1 MASKDKKR
9 ERKPKKVI
17 GHVSICFYNIAN
29 LQGEMSFMFHRL
41 RFAPYTG
48 ILVLTILACAGSN
61 SAQKNPSL
69 PDNVVTA
76 MGEAP
81 IYQGDLALAR
91 NKALKDAKLN
101 AIRKLVGEQIT
112 EKSGVSDGQSLGSK
126 LYGKTDSFVKK
137 YDILSEEQWKLDTQD
152 MIRLNVRCEVEATKL
167 STAVDALLDDVGNPR
182 IAVLVQTVVNGKS
195 YPIGSATN
203 IAEAELIEKL
213 RAKGNKV
220 VDSSQL
226 TALLKKNPSLA
237 KLDLTSVEEGSPL
250 LTLAQDSGAEVLIIA
265 KVTTTDQKPVVL
277 PGGKKTDFLSSAA
290 TGPYRIIQLW
300 GDGKIF
306 GSGSL
311 EGRGAD
317 ITQEVSREQAVK
329 DWANLVS
336 VKVGKQIK
344 DEWFKLT
351 EQNTV
356 ILKFKG
362 LALEDAINFKN
373 DLMEY
378 TSVKQIN
385 DRKTEMNGSEWELTY
400 PGKESM
406 FAEELMYKKDSS
418 FRFLSSKTLNIN
430 SSKRGVVEIEFKNK

>member
-1 MASKDKKR
+1 MSKR
-9 ERKPKKVI
+9 PVLN
-17 GHVSICFYNIAN
+17 YP
-29 LQGEMSFMFHRL
+29 L
-41 RFAPYTG
+41 G
-48 ILVLTILACAGSN
+48 ILLLILGCAS
-61 SAQKNPSL
+61 SASAEKPQNL
-69 PDNVVTA
+69 PENVVTA

-112 EKSGVSDGQSLGSK
+112 EKSGVADGQSLGTK

-137 YDILSEEQWKLDTQD
+137 YDILSEEKWRLDTQD

-182 IAVLVQTVVNGKS
+182 VAVLIQSTVQGKS

-213 RAKGNKV
+213 RNKGNKV

-226 TALLKKNPSLA
+226 TALLKKNPALA
-237 KLDLTSVEEGSPL
+237 KLDLNSVEEGSPL
-250 LTLAQDSGAEVLIIA
+250 LTLAQDSGAEVLILG
-265 KVTTTDQKPVVL
+265 KVVTTDQKPIVL

-306 GSGSL
+306 GSGSH

-317 ITQEVSREQAVK
+317 ITQEVSREQALK
-329 DWANLVS
+329 DWSKLVS
-336 VKVGKQIK
+336 DKVAKQIK

-356 ILKFKG
+356 IFKFKG
-362 LALEDAINFKN
+362 LELEDAINFKN
-373 DLMEY
+373 DLQEF

-385 DRKTEMNGSEWELTY
+385 DRKTEIGGSEWELTY
-400 PGKESM
+400 PGKETM

-418 FRFLSSKTLNIN
+418 FRFLSSKTLNIT
-430 SSKRGVVEIEFKNK
+430 SSKRGVVEAEFRNR

>member
-1 MASKDKKR
+1 MLKRILPSLIPGTFLLLILSCAS
-9 ERKPKKVI
+9 P
-17 GHVSICFYNIAN
+17 
-29 LQGEMSFMFHRL
+29 
-41 RFAPYTG
+41 
-48 ILVLTILACAGSN
+48 AGAEKTEN
-61 SAQKNPSL
+61 L

-137 YDILSEEQWKLDTQD
+137 YEIISESTWKLDTQD

-182 IAVLVQTVVNGKS
+182 IAVLVQSTIQGRS

-213 RAKGNKV
+213 RNKGNKV

-226 TALLKKNPSLA
+226 TALLKKNPALA
-237 KLDLTSVEEGSPL
+237 KLDLNSVEEGSPL
-250 LTLAQDSGAEVLIIA
+250 LSLAQESGAEVLIIGR
-265 KVTTTDQKPVVL
+265 VETVDQKPIVL
-277 PGGKKTDFLSSAA
+277 PGGKKTDFLSAAA

-306 GSGSL
+306 GSGSH

-317 ITQEVSREQAVK
+317 ITQEVSREQATK
-329 DWANLVS
+329 DWAKLVS
-336 VKVGKQIK
+336 EKVAKQIK

-362 LALEDAINFKN
+362 LELEDAINFKN
-373 DLMEY
+373 DLSEY

-385 DRKTEMNGSEWELTY
+385 DRKTDVNNSEWELTY
-400 PGKESM
+400 PGKETM

-418 FRFLSSKTLNIN
+418 FRFLSKKVLNMK

>member
-1 MASKDKKR
+1 MFKRFLPSLIPVAIMLLILGCAS
-9 ERKPKKVI
+9 P
-17 GHVSICFYNIAN
+17 AN
-29 LQGEMSFMFHRL
+29 AEKSE
-41 RFAPYTG
+41 
-48 ILVLTILACAGSN
+48 N
-61 SAQKNPSL
+61 L

-137 YDILSEEQWKLDTQD
+137 YEIISESTWKLDTQD

-182 IAVLVQTVVNGKS
+182 IAVLIQSTIQGKS

-213 RAKGNKV
+213 RNKGNKV

-226 TALLKKNPSLA
+226 TALLKKNPALA
-237 KLDLTSVEEGSPL
+237 KLDLNSVEEGSPL
-250 LTLAQDSGAEVLIIA
+250 LTLAQDSGAEVLIIGR
-265 KVTTTDQKPVVL
+265 VETTDQKPIVL
-277 PGGKKTDFLSSAA
+277 PGGKKTDFLSAAA

-306 GSGSL
+306 GSGSH

-329 DWANLVS
+329 DWAKLVS
-336 VKVGKQIK
+336 EKVAKQIK

-362 LALEDAINFKN
+362 LELEDAINFKN
-373 DLMEY
+373 DLSEY

-385 DRKTEMNGSEWELTY
+385 DRKTELNDSEWELTY
-400 PGKESM
+400 PGKETM

-418 FRFLSSKTLNIN
+418 FRFLAKKVLNMK

>member
-1 MASKDKKR
+1 MSK
-9 ERKPKKVI
+9 
-17 GHVSICFYNIAN
+17 
-29 LQGEMSFMFHRL
+29 RL
-41 RFAPYTG
+41 ILNFPISAF
-48 ILVLTILACAGSN
+48 LVLLLGCTSGA
-61 SAQKNPSL
+61 SAQKSEKL
-69 PDNVVTA
+69 PENVVTA

-101 AIRKLVGEQIT
+101 AIRKLIGEQIT
-112 EKSGVSDGQSLGSK
+112 EKSGVADGQSLGTK
-126 LYGKTDSFVKK
+126 LYGKTDAFVKK
-137 YDILSEEQWKLDTQD
+137 YDIISEENWKLDTQD

-167 STAVDALLDDVGNPR
+167 STAVDQLLDDVGNPR
-182 IAVLVQTVVNGKS
+182 IAILIQSTINGKS

-213 RAKGNKV
+213 RNKGNKV

-226 TALLKKNPSLA
+226 TALLRKNPALA

-250 LTLAQDSGAEVLIIA
+250 LSLAQDAGAEVLIIGQ
-265 KVTTTDQKPVVL
+265 VNTTDQKPIVL

-306 GSGSL
+306 GSGSH

-329 DWANLVS
+329 DWS
-336 VKVGKQIK
+336 KVVADKSAKQIK

-351 EQNTV
+351 EQNTI

-362 LALEDAINFKN
+362 LDLETAIGFKN

-385 DRKTEMNGSEWELTY
+385 DRKTEVNGSEWELTY
-400 PGKESM
+400 PGKETM

-418 FRFLSSKTLNIN
+418 FKYLSTKTLNILG
-430 SSKRGVVEIEFKNK
+430 SKRGVVEIVFQNR

>member
-1 MASKDKKR
+1 MSK
-9 ERKPKKVI
+9 
-17 GHVSICFYNIAN
+17 
-29 LQGEMSFMFHRL
+29 RL
-41 RFAPYTG
+41 RLAPFIGAFALS
-48 ILVLTILACAGSN
+48 ILSCAGASQ
-61 SAQKNPSL
+61 AQKQPGL
-69 PDNVVTA
+69 PENVVTA

-182 IAVLVQTVVNGKS
+182 VAVLISNSINGKA

-226 TALLKKNPSLA
+226 TALLKKNPALA
-237 KLDLTSVEEGSPL
+237 KLDLNSVEEGSPL
-250 LTLAQDSGAEVLIIA
+250 LTLAQESGAEVLIIG

-306 GSGSL
+306 GSGSV

-317 ITQEVSREQAVK
+317 ITQTVSREQAVK
-329 DWANLVS
+329 DWSKLVS
-336 VKVGKQIK
+336 EKVGKQIK

-362 LALEDAINFKN
+362 IELEDAINFKN
-373 DLMEY
+373 DLIEY

-385 DRKTEMNGSEWELTY
+385 DRKTDVNGSEWELTY

-418 FRFLSSKTLNIN
+418 FRFLSTKKLNITG
-430 SSKRGVVEIEFKNK
+430 SKRGVVEAEFKNK

>member
-1 MASKDKKR
+1 MLNRILTSLIPGTFLLLILSCAS
-9 ERKPKKVI
+9 P
-17 GHVSICFYNIAN
+17 
-29 LQGEMSFMFHRL
+29 
-41 RFAPYTG
+41 
-48 ILVLTILACAGSN
+48 AG
-61 SAQKNPSL
+61 AEKTESL

-137 YDILSEEQWKLDTQD
+137 YEIISESTWKLDTQD

-182 IAVLVQTVVNGKS
+182 IAVLVQSTIQGKS

-213 RAKGNKV
+213 RNKGNKV

-226 TALLKKNPSLA
+226 TALLKKNPALA
-237 KLDLTSVEEGSPL
+237 KLDLNSVEEGSPL
-250 LTLAQDSGAEVLIIA
+250 LALAQESGAEVLIIGR
-265 KVTTTDQKPVVL
+265 VETVDQKPIVL
-277 PGGKKTDFLSSAA
+277 PGGKKTDFLSAAA

-306 GSGSL
+306 GSGSH

-317 ITQEVSREQAVK
+317 ITQEVSREQATK
-329 DWANLVS
+329 DWAKLVS
-336 VKVGKQIK
+336 EKVAKQIK

-362 LALEDAINFKN
+362 LELEDAINFKN
-373 DLMEY
+373 DLSEY

-385 DRKTEMNGSEWELTY
+385 DRKTDVNNSEWELTY
-400 PGKESM
+400 PGKETM

-418 FRFLSSKTLNIN
+418 FRFLSKKVLNMK

>member
-1 MASKDKKR
+1 M
-9 ERKPKKVI
+9 
-17 GHVSICFYNIAN
+17 
-29 LQGEMSFMFHRL
+29 
-41 RFAPYTG
+41 
-48 ILVLTILACAGSN
+48 
-61 SAQKNPSL
+61 
-69 PDNVVTA
+69 
-76 MGEAP
+76 
-81 IYQGDLALAR
+81 
-91 NKALKDAKLN
+91 
-101 AIRKLVGEQIT
+101 
-112 EKSGVSDGQSLGSK
+112 
-126 LYGKTDSFVKK
+126 
-137 YDILSEEQWKLDTQD
+137 
-152 MIRLNVRCEVEATKL
+152 
-167 STAVDALLDDVGNPR
+167 
-182 IAVLVQTVVNGKS
+182 
-195 YPIGSATN
+195 
-203 IAEAELIEKL
+203 
-213 RAKGNKV
+213 
-220 VDSSQL
+220 
-226 TALLKKNPSLA
+226 
-237 KLDLTSVEEGSPL
+237 
-250 LTLAQDSGAEVLIIA
+250 
-265 KVTTTDQKPVVL
+265 
-277 PGGKKTDFLSSAA
+277 
-290 TGPYRIIQLW
+290 
-300 GDGKIF
+300 
-306 GSGSL
+306 

-378 TSVKQIN
+378 TSVKQVN

>member
-1 MASKDKKR
+1 
-9 ERKPKKVI
+9 
-17 GHVSICFYNIAN
+17 
-29 LQGEMSFMFHRL
+29 
-41 RFAPYTG
+41 
-48 ILVLTILACAGSN
+48 
-61 SAQKNPSL
+61 
-69 PDNVVTA
+69 

-137 YDILSEEQWKLDTQD
+137 YEIISETPWKLDTQD

-182 IAVLVQTVVNGKS
+182 IAVLVQSTIQGKA
-195 YPIGSATN
+195 YQIGSATN

-226 TALLKKNPSLA
+226 TALLKKNPALA
-237 KLDLTSVEEGSPL
+237 KLDLNSVEEGSPL
-250 LTLAQDSGAEVLIIA
+250 LSLAQDSGAEVLIIGR
-265 KVTTTDQKPVVL
+265 VETTDQKPIVL
-277 PGGKKTDFLSSAA
+277 PGGKKTDFLSAAA

-306 GSGSL
+306 GSGSH

-329 DWANLVS
+329 DWAKLVS
-336 VKVGKQIK
+336 EKVAKQIK

-362 LALEDAINFKN
+362 LELEDAINFKN
-373 DLMEY
+373 DLAEY

-385 DRKTEMNGSEWELTY
+385 DRKTELNDSEWELTY

-406 FAEELMYKKDSS
+406 FAEELLYKKDSS
-418 FRFLSSKTLNIN
+418 FRFLAKKVLNMK

>member
-1 MASKDKKR
+1 
-9 ERKPKKVI
+9 
-17 GHVSICFYNIAN
+17 
-29 LQGEMSFMFHRL
+29 MFHRSQTQVPL
-41 RFAPYTG
+41 ALLFSF
-48 ILVLTILACAGSN
+48 VLGCASPAN
-61 SAQKNPSL
+61 AEKSENL
-69 PDNVVTA
+69 PENVITA
-76 MGEAP
+76 IGEAP

-112 EKSGVSDGQSLGSK
+112 EKSGVQDGQSLGSK

-137 YDILSEEQWKLDTQD
+137 YDIKAETVWKLDTQD
-152 MIRLNVRCEVEATKL
+152 MIRLTVQCEVEATKL

-182 IAVLVQTVVNGKS
+182 VAVLIQSTIQGKAF
-195 YPIGSATN
+195 PIGSATN

-213 RAKGNKV
+213 RNKGNKV

-226 TALLKKNPSLA
+226 TALLKKNPALA
-237 KLDLTSVEEGSPL
+237 KLDLNSVEEGSPL
-250 LTLAQDSGAEVLIIA
+250 LTLAQDSGAEVLIIGR
-265 KVTTTDQKPVVL
+265 VETVDQKPIVL
-277 PGGKKTDFLSSAA
+277 PGGKKTDFLSAAA

-306 GSGSL
+306 GSGSH

-329 DWANLVS
+329 DWSRLVS
-336 VKVGKQIK
+336 EKVAKQIK

-356 ILKFKG
+356 IFKFKG
-362 LALEDAINFKN
+362 LELEDAINFKN
-373 DLMEY
+373 DLTEF

-385 DRKTEMNGSEWELTY
+385 DRTTEVNGSEWELTY

-406 FAEELMYKKDSS
+406 FAEELLYKKDSS
-418 FRFLSSKTLNIN
+418 FRFLSKKVLNIK
-430 SSKRGVVEIEFKNK
+430 SSKRGVVEVEFKNK

>member
-1 MASKDKKR
+1 MFKR
-9 ERKPKKVI
+9 VLPSLI
-17 GHVSICFYNIAN
+17 PVSIMVLILGCASPAN
-29 LQGEMSFMFHRL
+29 AEKSE
-41 RFAPYTG
+41 
-48 ILVLTILACAGSN
+48 N
-61 SAQKNPSL
+61 L

-137 YDILSEEQWKLDTQD
+137 YEIISESTWKLDTQD

-182 IAVLVQTVVNGKS
+182 IAVLVQSVIQGRS
-195 YPIGSATN
+195 FPIGSATN

-213 RAKGNKV
+213 RNKGNKV

-226 TALLKKNPSLA
+226 TALLKKNPALA
-237 KLDLTSVEEGSPL
+237 KLDLNSVEEGSPL
-250 LTLAQDSGAEVLIIA
+250 LTLAQDSGAEVLIIGR
-265 KVTTTDQKPVVL
+265 VETTDQKPIVL
-277 PGGKKTDFLSSAA
+277 PGGKKTDFLSAAA

-306 GSGSL
+306 GSGSH

-329 DWANLVS
+329 DWSKLVS
-336 VKVGKQIK
+336 EKVAKQIK

-362 LALEDAINFKN
+362 LELEDAINFKN
-373 DLMEY
+373 DLSEY

-385 DRKTEMNGSEWELTY
+385 DRKTELNDSEWELTY
-400 PGKESM
+400 PGKETM

-418 FRFLSSKTLNIN
+418 FRFLAKKVLNMK

>member
-1 MASKDKKR
+1 MVLILGCAS
-9 ERKPKKVI
+9 P
-17 GHVSICFYNIAN
+17 AN
-29 LQGEMSFMFHRL
+29 AEKSE
-41 RFAPYTG
+41 
-48 ILVLTILACAGSN
+48 N
-61 SAQKNPSL
+61 L

-137 YDILSEEQWKLDTQD
+137 YEIISESTWKLDTQD

-182 IAVLVQTVVNGKS
+182 IAVLVQSVIQGRS
-195 YPIGSATN
+195 FPIGSATN

-213 RAKGNKV
+213 RNKGNKV

-226 TALLKKNPSLA
+226 TALLKKNPALA
-237 KLDLTSVEEGSPL
+237 KLDLNSVEEGSPL
-250 LTLAQDSGAEVLIIA
+250 LTLAQDSGAEVLIIGR
-265 KVTTTDQKPVVL
+265 VETTDQKPIVL
-277 PGGKKTDFLSSAA
+277 PGGKKTDFLSAAA

-306 GSGSL
+306 GSGSH

-329 DWANLVS
+329 DWSKLVS
-336 VKVGKQIK
+336 EKVAKQIK

-362 LALEDAINFKN
+362 LELEDAINFKN
-373 DLMEY
+373 DLSEY

-385 DRKTEMNGSEWELTY
+385 DRKTELNDSEWELTY
-400 PGKESM
+400 PGKETM

-418 FRFLSSKTLNIN
+418 FRFLAKKVLNMK

>member
-1 MASKDKKR
+1 M
-9 ERKPKKVI
+9 
-17 GHVSICFYNIAN
+17 AN
-29 LQGEMSFMFHRL
+29 LQGELLSMLKRSYPSNPLALVFVL
-41 RFAPYTG
+41 LIGCTTSAGAEKTG
-48 ILVLTILACAGSN
+48 N
-61 SAQKNPSL
+61 L
-69 PDNVVTA
+69 PENVVTA

-112 EKSGVSDGQSLGSK
+112 QKSGVSDGQSLGSK
-126 LYGKTDSFVKK
+126 LYSKTDSFVKK
-137 YDILSEEQWKLDTQD
+137 YDILSEETWKLDTQD
-152 MIRLNVRCEVEATKL
+152 MIRLNVRCEVEPTKL

-182 IAVLVQTVVNGKS
+182 IAVLVQSTINGKS
-195 YPIGSATN
+195 YPIGSSTN

-213 RAKGNKV
+213 RNKGNKV

-226 TALLKKNPSLA
+226 TALLKKNPALA

-250 LTLAQDSGAEVLIIA
+250 LQLAQDSGAEVLILGS
-265 KVTTTDQKPVVL
+265 VSTVDQKPIVL

-306 GSGSL
+306 GSGSH

-317 ITQEVSREQAVK
+317 ITQEVSREQATK
-329 DWANLVS
+329 DWSKLVS
-336 VKVGKQIK
+336 EKVAKQIK

-351 EQNTV
+351 EENTV

-362 LALEDAINFKN
+362 LELEDAINFKN
-373 DLMEY
+373 DLTEY

-385 DRKTEMNGSEWELTY
+385 DRKTQENGSEWELTY

-418 FRFLSSKTLNIN
+418 FRFLAKKVLSIKA
-430 SSKRGVVEIEFKNK
+430 SKRGVVEAEFKNK

>member
-1 MASKDKKR
+1 MSNRYLSLTFLGFFLLFTANCGSSLKA
-9 ERKPKKVI
+9 EKVP
-17 GHVSICFYNIAN
+17 GVP
-29 LQGEMSFMFHRL
+29 E
-41 RFAPYTG
+41 
-48 ILVLTILACAGSN
+48 
-61 SAQKNPSL
+61 
-69 PDNVVTA
+69 NVVTA

-137 YDILSEEQWKLDTQD
+137 YDILSEEKWKLDTQD

-182 IAVLVQTVVNGKS
+182 IAVLIQSTINGKS
-195 YPIGSATN
+195 FPIGSATN
-203 IAEAELIEKL
+203 IAEAEMIERL

-226 TALLKKNPSLA
+226 TALLKKNPALA
-237 KLDLTSVEEGSPL
+237 KLDMNSVEEGSPL
-250 LTLAQDSGAEVLIIA
+250 LSLAQESGAEVLIIG
-265 KVTTTDQKPVVL
+265 KVVTTDQKPVVL

-317 ITQEVSREQAVK
+317 ITQEVSREQATK
-329 DWANLVS
+329 DWAKLAS
-336 VKVGKQIK
+336 DKAGKQIK

-356 ILKFKG
+356 IFRFKG

-373 DLMEY
+373 DLIEY
-378 TSVKQIN
+378 TSVKQVN
-385 DRKTEMNGSEWELTY
+385 DRKTDVNGSEWELTY

-418 FRFLSSKTLNIN
+418 FRFLGSKVLNITG
-430 SSKRGVVEIEFKNK
+430 SKRGVVEAEFKGR